1 MNTKALKKSNYS
13 LVLDYSREKIKS
25 IDPNNI
31 SKLSNI
37 KFNESLSIFEI
48 NLMNKMFIMEYPSG
62 KILEKSSTT
71 SNNLELDI
79 IITRYLLNATGVPPT
94 NKFITFKEIPGGNV
108 YYNNFLN
115 RTIKKLAYEFSNCI
129 DEYKIVME
137 NLGAEKVNM
146 GDLAY
151 KFNFIGNTFM
161 IFIIWFGDDEFE
173 PNANILFDSNINYY
187 FNTEDL
193 AVVPDIAIDLI
204 SKNIKDQF

>member
-1 MNTKALKKSNYS
+1 MKNIKKNNYS

-25 IDPNNI
+25 LDPNNI
-31 SKLSNI
+31 SQLSNV
-37 KFNESLSIFEI
+37 KFNEDLSIFEI
-48 NLMNKMFIMEYPSG
+48 NLMNSIFTMEYPSG
-62 KILEKSSTT
+62 KILEK

-79 IITRYLLNATGVPPT
+79 IITRYLLNATGIPPT

-115 RTIKKLAYEFSNCI
+115 RTIKRLAYEFSNCI
-129 DEYKIVME
+129 DKYKIFMDD
-137 NLGAEKVNM
+137 LGAEKVNM

-173 PNANILFDSNINYY
+173 PNANILFDSNITYY

-204 SKNIKDQF
+204 SKNIKD

>member
-1 MNTKALKKSNYS
+1 MNYVKKNNYS
-13 LVLDYSREKIKS
+13 LALDYSREKIKS
-25 IDPNNI
+25 LDPYNI
-31 SKLSNI
+31 AKLSNI
-37 KFNESLSIFEI
+37 IFNKDLSIFEI
-48 NLMNKMFIMEYPSG
+48 NIMNNMFNMEYPSG
-62 KILEKSSTT
+62 KILEKSNS
-71 SNNLELDI
+71 LELDI
-79 IITRYLLNATGVPPT
+79 IITRYLSNAMGALPT

-115 RTIKKLAYEFSNCI
+115 RTIKRLAYEFSDCI
-129 DEYKIVME
+129 DKYKTFMD

-161 IFIIWFGDDEFE
+161 IFIIWFEDDEFE
-173 PNANILFDSNINYY
+173 ANANILFDSNITYY

-204 SKNIKDQF
+204 SKGIKEQF